1 VSIIRYADV
10 CVHRLLAAAINI
22 APLPSHLSSKTYLHD
37 LCSNMNRRH
46 RAAQLAGRASVQ
58 LHTLILFANNPQEE
72 DAYVLNV
79 ETAEKTDPSIRV
91 MVPQYGI
98 EGEVKLAIS
107 SDDPKLSRF
116 PKENKITYD
125 NRVSIQV
132 FDKIRVK
139 IWVREGQAYQR
150 ELVLELL
157 SPSFLPASSS
167 KRKSKT
173 DSSKKKKSRRSK

>member
-1 VSIIRYADV
+1 
-10 CVHRLLAAAINI
+10 
-22 APLPSHLSSKTYLHD
+22 
-37 LCSNMNRRH
+37 MNRRH

-58 LHTLILFANNPQEE
+58 LHTLILFADNPQEE

-79 ETAEKTDPSIRV
+79 ETAEKSDPSIRV

-98 EGEVKLAIS
+98 EGEVKLDIS

-139 IWVREGQAYQR
+139 IFPE
-150 ELVLELL
+150 ELH
-157 SPSFLPASSS
+157 ARSSNG
-167 KRKSKT
+167 T
-173 DSSKKKKSRRSK
+173 LFCCSS